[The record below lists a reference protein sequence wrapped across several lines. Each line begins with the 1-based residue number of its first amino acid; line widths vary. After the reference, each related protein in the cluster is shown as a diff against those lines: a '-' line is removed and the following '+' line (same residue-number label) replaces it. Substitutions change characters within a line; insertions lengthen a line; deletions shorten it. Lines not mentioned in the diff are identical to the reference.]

1 MERIRHTN
9 EELKKRS
16 AEYKKRYLERQKE
29 NQVHVVRISLS
40 DEEYR
45 RIYDQRIRT
54 GIPMTKICAAAI
66 RTAIMDR
73 YIADRKAT
81 LGKNVIDFSLEQV
94 EYQHVQELAKRS
106 RMTVTTYCRTIIPVM
121 IRKEGYNADF
131 QKDKDDIE

>member
-131 QKDKDDIE
+131 QKDKDDVE

>member
-121 IRKEGYNADF
+121 TRKEGYNADF
-131 QKDKDDIE
+131 QKDKDDVE

>member
-29 NQVHVVRISLS
+29 NQVHVIRISLS

-131 QKDKDDIE
+131 QKDKDDVE

>member
-106 RMTVTTYCRTIIPVM
+106 RMTVTTYCRTIIPVI

-131 QKDKDDIE
+131 QKDKDDVE

>member
-66 RTAIMDR
+66 RTAIMNR

-131 QKDKDDIE
+131 QKDKDDVE

>member
-54 GIPMTKICAAAI
+54 GIPMTKICAVAI
-66 RTAIMDR
+66 RTAIMDQ

-106 RMTVTTYCRTIIPVM
+106 RMTVTTYCRTIIPVI

-131 QKDKDDIE
+131 QKDKDDVE